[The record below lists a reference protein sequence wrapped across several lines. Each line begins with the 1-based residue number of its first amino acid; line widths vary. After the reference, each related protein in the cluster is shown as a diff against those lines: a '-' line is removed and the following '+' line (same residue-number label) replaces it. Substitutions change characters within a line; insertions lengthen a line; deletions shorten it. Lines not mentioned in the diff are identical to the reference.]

1 MIFSILRDGFCSFS
15 LFAWFRVD
23 MTNWLKSQLKPIRQT
38 VNAKYKYNI
47 CTPICEFI
55 KDHLYQVTNQW
66 RFYLMFT
73 TFWET
78 GSMRTFV
85 RQTSITQRSLL
96 PLAHRMIIQWW
107 IQDFP
112 DGGGGTNPQSDIAS
126 LPHYLANFTTT
137 TAWKWK
143 KLDQEEEGARAYDTS
158 RARQRDLKCCWIFYS

>member
-66 RFYLMFT
+66 RFYLIFT

-107 IQDFP
+107 IQDFS

-126 LPHYLANFTTT
+126 LPIIWPILPRQLHENERNWTKRRRGHVPMTPPGPAN
-137 TAWKWK
+137 
-143 KLDQEEEGARAYDTS
+143 E
-158 RARQRDLKCCWIFYS
+158 I